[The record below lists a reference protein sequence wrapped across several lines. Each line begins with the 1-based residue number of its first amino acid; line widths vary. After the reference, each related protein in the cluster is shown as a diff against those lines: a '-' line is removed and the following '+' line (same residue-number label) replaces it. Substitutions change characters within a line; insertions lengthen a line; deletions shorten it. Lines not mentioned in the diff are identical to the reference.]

1 MAKSKTKLK
10 ETTTVAV
17 QDIALTKEN
26 VPQLLEVVNAR
37 IKNLQLKYETVQ
49 PITKELEHFGRI
61 DKITTLSTLVA
72 AHSSLKNRER
82 FYKESGKEL
91 IEDVYGRKTPEF
103 IVEGHSVSEWVN
115 EIKNRIN
122 YLINKNEIEKLNRSK
137 AILENHLSEEMKL
150 AKDLEAIQKDLLTD
164 ELK

>member
-37 IKNLQLKYETVQ
+37 IKNLQLKNETVQ

>member
-1 MAKSKTKLK
+1 MSKTKTKLE

-26 VPQLLEVVNAR
+26 VPQLLEVVNTR
-37 IKNLQLKYETVQ
+37 IKNLQLKNETVQ

-103 IVEGHSVSEWVN
+103 IVEGHSVSEWVS

-150 AKDLEAIQKDLLTD
+150 AKDLEAIQKDLMTD